1 MIELIIPA
9 LYFMLPAYI
18 ANAFPVI
25 GKHFNLL
32 PQLAIPIDGD
42 YIFHKNSLFGHSK
55 TIRGFVLGVSGG
67 ILIGLIQYF
76 LYNIEFIKN
85 ISLVNYDLSTSLI
98 LGFLLS
104 FGTLL
109 GDLIESFF
117 KRRIGI
123 KSGSPWVI
131 ADQIDYVIGALL
143 LASPIIILEIPY
155 IVVIFILSGILAFT
169 ANVFSYFIGIK
180 KVWW

>member
-1 MIELIIPA
+1 
-9 LYFMLPAYI
+9 MLPAYV
-18 ANAFPVI
+18 ADAFPVL

-32 PQLAIPIDGD
+32 PQLTIPIDGGRT
-42 YIFHKNSLFGHSK
+42 FHKKPIFGHSK

-85 ISLVNYDLSTSLI
+85 ISLIDYNLPTSLI
-98 LGFLLS
+98 LGFLLG
-104 FGTLL
+104 FGTLF
-109 GDLIESFF
+109 GDLIESFI

-123 KSGSPWVI
+123 KSGAPWII

-143 LASPIIILEIPY
+143 FASPIIILETPY
-155 IVVIFILSGILAFT
+155 IIAIFILSGILAFT
-169 ANVFSYFIGIK
+169 ANIFSYFLHIK